1 MMTLLI
7 SSWHCCKLGDAKL
20 NQSVLR
26 PAGRHVMSYDD
37 GDSETV
43 SLSNERVDWSP
54 LAAASQPTP
63 GELTKPEPSALAAEA
78 AAAAAAGGYTQPQP
92 AQGQQQEQSQQGQA
106 EAGSAAAPA
115 EPEAG
120 QQAHRAKPREPK
132 ASVEVICNDLTG
144 IFSVASMQITLPNG
158 TSMSPTEFERQ
169 AGKAASKKWKASI
182 RVHKVRSLCLP
193 CCRKR

>member
-1 MMTLLI
+1 
-7 SSWHCCKLGDAKL
+7 
-20 NQSVLR
+20 
-26 PAGRHVMSYDD
+26 MSYDD

-54 LAAASQPTP
+54 LAAASQPAP

-92 AQGQQQEQSQQGQA
+92 AQGQQQEQPQQQNQA
-106 EAGSAAAPA
+106 EAGSAAASA
-115 EPEAG
+115 QPEAG
-120 QQAHRAKPREPK
+120 QQAQRGKPREPK

-182 RVHKVRSLCLP
+182 RVHKVRHP
-193 CCRKR
+193 CHA